1 MLIDLRAQYLRI
13 QEDIGRRIQRVLAHG
28 QFILGPEVAELE
40 GRLAA
45 FTGVRHCVAVG
56 SGTDALV
63 LALMALGVRAG
74 DEVVTTPFTFVA
86 TSEAICL
93 LGARPVY
100 VDIDPATYHLD
111 PRGLEAA
118 IGPRTRAI
126 VAVSLFGQ
134 CADFAAI
141 NAIARRH
148 GLPVIEDGAQSFG
161 ATTAGGRRSCS
172 LTTLGTTSF
181 YPAKPLGAYGEG
193 GACFTDDDALAQVL
207 RELRVHGQDGPYRY
221 ARVGLNARLDT
232 LQAAILLAKL
242 EVFPDEIR
250 RRQAVAARYD
260 RALAGLVTT
269 PRLRPG
275 EASVYAQ
282 YTIEVEDRD
291 ALRHR
296 LAAAGI
302 ATAVHYPGTLNREA
316 PYRDERARVPHAERA
331 AQRVLSL
338 PLHPYLEP
346 DAQQRVIEALRE
358 AVSPAASL
366 SPRPA
371 A

>member
-13 QEDIGRRIQRVLAHG
+13 QEDLGRRIQRVLAHG

-40 GRLAA
+40 DRLAA

-56 SGTDALV
+56 SGTDALM

-100 VDIDPATYHLD
+100 VDIEPATYHLD

-161 ATTAGGRRSCS
+161 ATTGGRRSCS
-172 LTTLGTTSF
+172 LSTIGTTSF

-193 GACFTDDDALAQVL
+193 GACFTDDAALAQAL
-207 RELRVHGQDGPYRY
+207 RELRVHGQNDTYRY
-221 ARVGLNARLDT
+221 ARIGLNARLDT
-232 LQAAILLAKL
+232 LQAAVLLAKL
-242 EVFPDEIR
+242 EVFPDEIQ

-260 RALAGLVTT
+260 RALEGLVTT

-275 EASVYAQ
+275 QTSVYAQ
-282 YTIEVEDRD
+282 YTIEVDHRD
-291 ALRHR
+291 AVRRR

-302 ATAVHYPGTLNREA
+302 ASAVHYPGTLNREA
-316 PYRDERARVPHAERA
+316 PYRDEHARVPHAERA